1 MNHQE
6 TQYREANKPS
16 ALLAVKFYSSALQ
29 NKSCSKSE
37 RTAAAIKA

>member
-16 ALLAVKFYSSALQ
+16 ALLAVKFYSSATEQKLQ
-29 NKSCSKSE
+29 QK
-37 RTAAAIKA
+37 